1 MTDWNLITRELGWC
15 AQINRCQM
23 LYDSFVSFLMLDY
36 FLSFFFLLSNM
47 IKHTSFLWFSSFW
60 CQFLPIFFL
69 FSQHLCSSTLLS
81 YICSVF
87 VFPLYVNIVLNC
99 HVLTF
104 SFLRQIAT
112 PLNLW
117 EESIP
122 LGLTLRKTPSFLNL
136 IEMKLSQGFACE
148 RTQNIDSELRSS
160 PMKMVQESGSSQR
173 VNPSYYNFTSQP
185 ISEKLKASNFPAD
198 LLKIGSWKVS
208 FYC

>member
-1 MTDWNLITRELGWC
+1 
-15 AQINRCQM
+15 M
-23 LYDSFVSFLMLDY
+23 L
-36 FLSFFFLLSNM
+36 
-47 IKHTSFLWFSSFW
+47 FSSFF
-60 CQFLPIFFL
+60 C
-69 FSQHLCSSTLLS
+69 QHLCSSTLLF

-99 HVLTF
+99 QLLTF

-136 IEMKLSQGFACE
+136 IEMKLSQGSACE

-160 PMKMVQESGSSQR
+160 PMKMVQESTSSQR

-198 LLKIGSWKVS
+198 LLKIGSWKVP
-208 FYC
+208 FYY